1 MSERVEPGQ
10 VTNNQGAQRYEQET
24 GHGLAMLEYQTDGKR
39 IELVHTEVPPE
50 AEGRGIAGALVRV
63 ALDEARERGL
73 RVIPTCPFVRT
84 YIQRHPEYAS
94 LVTTH

>member
-1 MSERVEPGQ
+1 MKQGQ
-10 VTNNQGAQRYEQET
+10 VTNNRNAQRYEQET
-24 GHGLAMLEYQTDGKR
+24 DHGLAMLEYRTDGKR

-50 AEGRGIAGALVRV
+50 AEGRGIAGSLARA
-63 ALDEARERGL
+63 ALDEARERGV

-84 YIQRHPEYAS
+84 FIQRHPEYAS

>member
-1 MSERVEPGQ
+1 MSERVEQGR
-10 VTNNQGAQRYEQET
+10 VTNNQDAQRYEQET

-50 AEGRGIAGALVRV
+50 AEGKGIAGALVRA
-63 ALDEARERGL
+63 ALDDARGRGL